1 MIHGTRNHREMGMK
15 RKNNHNEIIIMLTE
29 MGVHDG
35 KAEIVINVEIIEV
48 AEAEMIAEGV
58 AVNSSHGTTIE
69 EGKIRGTKNRERP
82 SIRTRETMIAT

>member
-35 KAEIVINVEIIEV
+35 KAEIVISVEIIEV

-58 AVNSSHGTTIE
+58 AVNSSRGTTIE